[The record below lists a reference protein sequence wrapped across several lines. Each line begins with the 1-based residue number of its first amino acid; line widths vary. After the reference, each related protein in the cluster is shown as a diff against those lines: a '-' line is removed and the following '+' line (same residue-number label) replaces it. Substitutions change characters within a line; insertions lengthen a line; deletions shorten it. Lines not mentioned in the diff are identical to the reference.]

1 MIISLSF
8 SETRSKSAAT
18 IILNETS
25 LFMKKVA
32 LCVGLA
38 TLGSV
43 PGLAQSQVNFNAKGL
58 VVISDADM
66 SASAL
71 VDGKLLKD
79 ITAKD
84 QLTTIKFPLQ
94 RGSAGVGSALISNS
108 VLGYGKTIAVPV
120 NGGLAYVLESR
131 LKPEDEVTEL
141 KDVDAEFP
149 AGEKLFV
156 VDILNMAGP
165 KAKFGFSVGKKPLA
179 IDINKSELIIS
190 TSDKGKELVF
200 IEAAADGKPSRVLH
214 LPAGIDST
222 SKIID
227 LTWHPSG
234 DFIAFTLDN
243 SNEVG
248 LYRVIREAGKL
259 KNVEMLGKPVKVGA
273 DPSFGKFSS
282 DGKHYF
288 VLDAKAPKGRGSEG
302 GEVYVI
308 DFSMDGSIEHK
319 IASQAAT
326 GINPSSFAISPDGS
340 LLVAVN
346 TGKSG
351 APWTEAGSATGSSL
365 TLFKIATDGA
375 LSKVADY
382 PFEGISPQGVVF
394 DKDGSNVAVAVM
406 EYREYGNGNGG
417 VEFWSVTKGE
427 SPSLKKQNGKV
438 SVGKGAHTLRIVP

>member
-1 MIISLSF
+1 
-8 SETRSKSAAT
+8 
-18 IILNETS
+18 
-25 LFMKKVA
+25 MKKVA
-32 LCVGLA
+32 LFAGLIALGTIPA
-38 TLGSV
+38 TG
-43 PGLAQSQVNFNAKGL
+43 QSQVNFNAKGL

-66 SASAL
+66 AASAL
-71 VDGKLLKD
+71 VDGKLLRD
-79 ITAKD
+79 NTAKD

-94 RGSAGVGSALISNS
+94 RGSAGIGTALVSNS
-108 VLGYGKTIAVPV
+108 VLGYGKTIAVPPV
-120 NGGLAYVLESR
+120 GGLAYVLESR
-131 LKPEDEVTEL
+131 LKPDDGVAEL

-149 AGEKLFV
+149 VGEKLFV
-156 VDILNMAGP
+156 VDILNLSAP
-165 KAKFGFSVGKKPLA
+165 KPKFGFSVGKKPLA
-179 IDINKSELIIS
+179 IDINKNELIIS

-200 IEAAADGKPSRVLH
+200 IESAADGKPAKVLH

-243 SNEVG
+243 TKEVG

-259 KNVEMLGKPVKVGA
+259 KNVEMLGKPVKVGV

-288 VLDAKAPKGRGSEG
+288 VLDAKAPKGKGIAG
-302 GEVYVI
+302 GEVFVV

-319 IASQAAT
+319 VAGQAAT
-326 GINPSSFAISPDGS
+326 GVNPGSFGISPDGK
-340 LLVAVN
+340 LLVTVN
-346 TGKSG
+346 SGKSG
-351 APWTEAGSATGSSL
+351 APWTEAGAAQGSNL
-365 TLFKIATDGA
+365 TLFKVAADGT
-375 LSKVADY
+375 LTKVADY

-394 DKDGSNVAVAVM
+394 DKDGSNLAVAVM
-406 EYREYGNGNGG
+406 EYHEYGNGNGG

-427 SPSLKKQNGKV
+427 TPSLKKQNGKV